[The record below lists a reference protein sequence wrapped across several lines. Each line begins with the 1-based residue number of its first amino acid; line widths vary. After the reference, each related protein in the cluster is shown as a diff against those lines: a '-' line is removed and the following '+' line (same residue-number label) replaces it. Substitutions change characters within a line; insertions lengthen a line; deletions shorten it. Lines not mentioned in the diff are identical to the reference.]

1 MLARSASLVASCDQ
15 WVRARHQGT
24 AVDAAP
30 GAVTLSWTEPPD
42 PGPGGAAGC
51 LARGL
56 AVDRLCRVY
65 RLRAHSVE
73 RVAIGPTGRGL
84 DYALLPAPVPVVGA
98 EPVAG
103 PAPAE
108 FTPRSEPALADG
120 TGIAVDADDRL
131 FLADAGR
138 HQVAVLDLWSR
149 RTLRSV
155 PVPGRPMGLAATG
168 RVVYAVVREPPGLLR
183 LTATRGPEPAPLPGL
198 EPPTPAAAPGP
209 WRRCEP
215 GAVAPPPAAAPVLA
229 AGLPAGS
236 QPSRVAVL
244 ADGSP
249 VVLWHAPDRTGW
261 LAAAGRPV
269 EPVGGASDIA
279 VDTEGAVVV
288 ASCPAPPGG
297 SFGGP
302 SGGPPAALRRLVPTA
317 AGWTPALPL
326 DAAGY
331 DGSGIVATADGRIGY
346 WSLAGF
352 RLAVRGRV
360 SYGRDGVCVT
370 YRLDSGMP
378 RNRWGRVILDACLPP
393 GTDCRV
399 ATVSS
404 DDEYETALPATPAL
418 PAACTP
424 AGGSTPPLPP
434 AELDPAAGPVAEP
447 LHRRRDTP
455 TPWWRPDP
463 GDAVDVFEAPV
474 FAPPGRYLWV
484 ALRLSGDGRSTPVVR
499 GLRVEHT
506 AHDLV
511 RRLPAVYAE
520 DQPEPSFLHRYLAM
534 FDSLLY
540 DLDQRAAR
548 RDVLVDPAATPVE
561 ALGWLASFAGLV
573 LDDRWPDAARRQLV
587 AEIVPLYR
595 RRGTL
600 GALSRYLELF
610 LGVAPVIVEHYR
622 LRGLGPVAG
631 DDPARSSRAVVGV
644 GFRVGGEVGT
654 LDSPAEDDAGSPL
667 AAGAHRFTVL
677 VPRPLDAEQEAAV
690 RHVLDTE
697 RPAHTDYELCTVD
710 AGMRV
715 GSGLHLGLTS
725 TVGPTGAFDPLVTGA
740 SVAGRGTVLGGA
752 TTGLAVEAARLD
764 RTARV
769 G

>member
-1 MLARSASLVASCDQ
+1 MLARTASLVATCDQ
-15 WVRARHQGT
+15 WVRAGHRHT
-24 AVDAAP
+24 AVDGSP
-30 GAVTLSWTEPPD
+30 GALTLSWTEPPD

-65 RLRAHSVE
+65 RLREHSVE
-73 RVAIGPTGRGL
+73 RVAVGPTRGGL
-84 DYALLPAPVPVVGA
+84 DYARLPAPVPVVGA

-108 FTPRSEPALADG
+108 FAPEPAPALLAG

-131 FLADAGR
+131 LLADAGR
-138 HQVAVLDLWSR
+138 RRIAVLDLWSR

-155 PVPGRPMGLAATG
+155 PVSGRPMGLAAAG
-168 RVVYAVVREPPGLLR
+168 RVVYAAVREPPGLLR

-198 EPPTPAAAPGP
+198 EPPLAAPAPGP
-209 WRRCEP
+209 WTRCEP
-215 GAVAPPPAAAPVLA
+215 AAPAPPPVGPPVPA

-249 VVLWHAPDRTGW
+249 VVLWHSPDGTGW

-269 EPVGGASDIA
+269 ELVGGASDIA
-279 VDTEGAVVV
+279 VDGEGAVVV
-288 ASCPAPPGG
+288 APCPAPAGG
-297 SFGGP
+297 A
-302 SGGPPAALRRLVPTA
+302 PAVLRRLVPAA

-346 WSLAGF
+346 WSRAGF

-360 SYGRDGVCVT
+360 SYDRDGVCVT
-370 YRLDSGMP
+370 YRLDSGVP

-393 GTDCRV
+393 GTDCRI

-404 DDEYETALPATPAL
+404 DDEYETALAATPAL
-418 PAACTP
+418 PAACAP
-424 AGGSTPPLPP
+424 AGGTTPPLPP

-447 LHRRRDTP
+447 LHRRRDAP
-455 TPWWRPDP
+455 TPWWRPAP

-474 FAPPGRYLWV
+474 LAPPGRYLWV

-499 GLRVEHT
+499 ALRVEHT

-548 RDVLVDPAATPVE
+548 RDILVDPVATPVE

-573 LDDRWPDAARRQLV
+573 LDDRWPEDARRRLV

-622 LRGLGPVAG
+622 LRGLGPVSG

-654 LDSPAEDDAGSPL
+654 LDAPPPADGAGSPL
-667 AAGAHRFTVL
+667 GTGAHRFTVL

-725 TVGPTGAFDPLVTGA
+725 TIGPTGAFDPLVTGA

-752 TTGLAVEAARLD
+752 STGLAVEAARLD